1 MFLGNEIGTIEL
13 KSTPHISVVG
23 SLTYAI
29 VCMKQNITYASG
41 QVAQFMANQ
50 EKLYWVDV
58 KLIIMLPTRKI
69 QLWNQIWWNTNNIE
83 SLRMVWC

>member
-1 MFLGNEIGTIEL
+1 
-13 KSTPHISVVG
+13 
-23 SLTYAI
+23 
-29 VCMKQNITYASG
+29 
-41 QVAQFMANQ
+41 MANQ

-83 SLRMVWC
+83 SLRIVWC